1 MDDAVHFRA
10 SPAEGPLGAGAQP
23 MRPALAAITVSPR
36 PPPRSPC
43 TPAKPSSAALGHSW
57 PLRPGS
63 FPASTRHWRRSW
75 RWPGPWSE
83 LPSVL
88 RQFPGRSRHCPSACR
103 SQGRGVRAAW
113 SPSRVG
119 LQSRTVQSGLEK
131 KREKLGGWGPGIKRG
146 GVGGWGR
153 GRCGPDRAGRVSATW
168 RLWAGKGADGLWLAL
183 GSGSVC
189 TVCFPALRVTPTP
202 SFPVRGPREEDCRV
216 CAQS

>member
-10 SPAEGPLGAGAQP
+10 SLAEGPLGVGAQP
-23 MRPALAAITVSPR
+23 MCPALAAITVSPR

-43 TPAKPSSAALGHSW
+43 TPAKPSSVALGHSW

-63 FPASTRHWRRSW
+63 FPASIRRWRRSW

-119 LQSRTVQSGLEK
+119 LQGRTVQSGLEK
-131 KREKLGGWGPGIKRG
+131 KREKLARGDRASNEVVWGAGGEAGAVRTEQGVFQPRG
-146 GVGGWGR
+146 GFGR
-153 GRCGPDRAGRVSATW
+153 GKELTDSGW
-168 RLWAGKGADGLWLAL
+168 LWARDLCAL
-183 GSGSVC
+183 SASQLC
-189 TVCFPALRVTPTP
+189 
-202 SFPVRGPREEDCRV
+202 E
-216 CAQS
+216 